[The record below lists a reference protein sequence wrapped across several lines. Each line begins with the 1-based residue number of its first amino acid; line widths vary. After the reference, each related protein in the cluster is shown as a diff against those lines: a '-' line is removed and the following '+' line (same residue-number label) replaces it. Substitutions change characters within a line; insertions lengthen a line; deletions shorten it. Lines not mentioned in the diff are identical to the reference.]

1 MSQVR
6 VTEAFLD
13 AIADAIRAKL
23 GVADTYKPSEMAEAI
38 LEISGGGGDM
48 SIIADE
54 YSSSATY
61 AEGDYCIHVG
71 TLCKCI
77 TAISTPE
84 EWNANHWG
92 TTDVATE
99 LNRRLKPSDVVN
111 NLTSTSTIQPLSA
124 AQGKALNDSIATVDV
139 SNHFTQGSDTGA
151 LEAYKSGN
159 LVYGRF
165 RINSSTYSG
174 TVHVGDS
181 DSSYKPITTYTGT
194 AVNYSSGMICG
205 SIYVSATGSI
215 DIYISSSV
223 SAGIEGSFYY
233 MLP

>member
-6 VTEAFLD
+6 VTEAFLN

-23 GVADTYKPSEMAEAI
+23 GVTDTYKPSEMAEAI

-84 EWNANHWG
+84 EWNVNHWEA
-92 TTDVATE
+92 TDVATE

-111 NLTSTSTIQPLSA
+111 NLTSTATDKALSA
-124 AQGKALNDSIATVDV
+124 AQGKALNDKMTEFVNDYVEGTTDA
-139 SNHFTQGSDTGA
+139 
-151 LEAYKSGN
+151 SGN
-159 LVYGRF
+159 ISTGVYGWRKIVYASCAGYIVLPF
-165 RINSSTYSG
+165 IFGSYTYFKIIGIGST
-174 TVHVGDS
+174 
-181 DSSYKPITTYTGT
+181 
-194 AVNYSSGMICG
+194 
-205 SIYVSATGSI
+205 I
-215 DIYISSSV
+215 DIVANTSV
-223 SAGIEGSFYY
+223 HIDY
-233 MLP
+233 MYAK